1 MTPHATL
8 GERLRGIN
16 RTTLSVAVG
25 AVALFVV
32 ISGYTVG
39 LLALVDASRVQ
50 ARVLA
55 ENAAASL
62 MFQDD
67 KASRELLQSLRNSTD
82 IRVAALYGNDGRL
95 VAAYEGEGRVAP
107 ATRSGADQDLHI
119 GLTHLTLSEPV
130 MFQRAVAGRML
141 FEVGLERLYRRT
153 ALQLLVTAATALLA
167 LAASAILLRRLNG
180 KLLQPLADL
189 NELMQR
195 VSVEG
200 DYGVRARAS
209 QIAELDTLGM
219 GFNIMLEQIHER
231 DQRLQQAK
239 DAAEAASRAK
249 SEFLATMSHEIR
261 TPMNGVLGMNEL
273 LINSALTPSQ
283 RAWAEGVQ
291 ASGQHLLDVIND
303 ILDFSKIE
311 SGHLELES
319 VDFNLADVVEDA
331 LAMFARPAENK
342 GLELAAQFCP
352 PEAAW
357 GLRGDPL
364 RLRQVLANLI
374 GNAVKF
380 TERGEVIVRVTQ
392 QPQSGG
398 AVRIMLSVEDTGIGI
413 PPEAHSKI
421 FEHFSQGDG
430 TTTRRYGGTGLGLA
444 ICQRLLV
451 LMGGS
456 IRVTSAIAKG
466 SRFSIDLRLPAADL
480 TTTPPLSVQ
489 ALRGTRVLV
498 VDDNQSNREILKQQ
512 LQAWHMDVTC
522 AAGGEPALRAIGEAV
537 AAGAPFQLAI
547 IDMHMPLMDGMQLAR
562 AIKAQPDCEG
572 LRSMVLTSTCAQPEQ
587 RELREAGILRYISKP
602 IRRADLCRVVTTMLA
617 PQAGVSSDSGTLPPE
632 AVEAPLYGSVLLV
645 EDNPINQ
652 SVAQAMLRLL
662 GLQVTLAS
670 HGQEALDLARAHDF
684 DLVLMD
690 CQMPVMDGF
699 AATAAIRCLPGDRG
713 RDVPIVALTA
723 NTMQGDEARCLEAG
737 MDDFLAKPY
746 SLAHLQATLS
756 RWLSPQTAA
765 RAAVAR
771 PTVVRG
777 ARTAVRPAA
786 AVAEAQAPTINLAA
800 LETLRDLD
808 PAGSMDLAK
817 KVLRMFLDT
826 APQAVAQLRNA
837 IATRNSKGLGQAAH
851 TLKSSAANVGADSLS
866 VRYREL
872 ERLGREDRV
881 DEARALADRVGAEHE
896 RAVARLREIL
906 EELA

>member
-16 RTTLSVAVG
+16 RTALSVAVG
-25 AVALFVV
+25 VVALFVV

-39 LLALVDASRVQ
+39 LLALVDTSRVQ

-200 DYGVRARAS
+200 DYGVRAGAS
-209 QIAELDTLGM
+209 HIAELDTLGK
-219 GFNIMLEQIHER
+219 GFNVMLEQIHER

-273 LINSALTPSQ
+273 LIHSTLTPPQ

-342 GLELAAQFCP
+342 GLELAAQFSP

-357 GLRGDPL
+357 GLRGDPF

-380 TERGEVIVRVTQ
+380 TERGEVIVRVTR

-398 AVRIMLSVEDTGIGI
+398 TARITLSVEDTGIGI
-413 PPEAHSKI
+413 PPEAHAKI

-444 ICQRLLV
+444 ICQRLLL

-456 IRVTSAIAKG
+456 IQVTSTLAQG
-466 SRFSIDLRLPAADL
+466 SRFSMELSLPTADL
-480 TTTPPLSVQ
+480 TVAPPLSVQ
-489 ALRGTRVLV
+489 SLRGTRALV
-498 VDDNQSNREILKQQ
+498 VDDNQSNREILRQQ

-522 AAGGEPALRAIGEAV
+522 AAGGELALHAIAEAA

-562 AIKAQPDCEG
+562 AIKAQPDGNG
-572 LRSMVLTSTCAQPEQ
+572 LRLMVLTSTCAQPEQ
-587 RELREAGILRYISKP
+587 RELRDAGILRYVSKP

-617 PQAGVSSDSGTLPPE
+617 PRADVSSDSATLLPGPFE
-632 AVEAPLYGSVLLV
+632 QALSGSVLLV

-652 SVAQAMLRLL
+652 SVAQAMLRKL
-662 GLQVTLAS
+662 GLQMTLAN
-670 HGQEALDLARAHDF
+670 HGQEALDLVRARDF

-699 AATAAIRCLPGDRG
+699 AATAAIRRLPGERG
-713 RDVPIVALTA
+713 KRLPIVALTA
-723 NTMQGDEARCLEAG
+723 NTMQGDEARCLQAG

-746 SLAHLQATLS
+746 SLTQLQATLS
-756 RWLSPQTAA
+756 RWLWAHAAGPAQAAHAPGVRRAGTVALPAEAAPETAA
-765 RAAVAR
+765 L
-771 PTVVRG
+771 
-777 ARTAVRPAA
+777 
-786 AVAEAQAPTINLAA
+786 TINLAA
-800 LETLRDLD
+800 LDTLRELD
-808 PAGSMDLAK
+808 PTGSTDLVK
-817 KVLRMFLDT
+817 ELLRMFLDT
-826 APQAVAQLRNA
+826 APQAVARLRSA
-837 IATRNSKGLGQAAH
+837 IAAGNSKAVGQAAH
-851 TLKSSAANVGADSLS
+851 ALKSSAANVGADRLS
-866 VRYREL
+866 VGYREL
-872 ERLGREDRV
+872 EKLGREDRIE
-881 DEARALADRVGAEHE
+881 EARALAHHVDAEHE
-896 RAVARLREIL
+896 RAVSRLREIL
-906 EELA
+906 EEFA